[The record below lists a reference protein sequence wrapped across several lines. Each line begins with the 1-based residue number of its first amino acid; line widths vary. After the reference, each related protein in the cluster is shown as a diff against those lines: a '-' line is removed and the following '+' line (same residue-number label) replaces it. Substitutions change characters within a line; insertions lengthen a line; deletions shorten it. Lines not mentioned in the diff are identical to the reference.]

1 MILRVVPALLAAVFL
16 AAGCAGETTSREGAD
31 ISSGKQLF
39 SEKCGSCHVLQDAG
53 TQGVVGPN
61 LDDAFGY
68 ARSQEFDSSTFFEV
82 TLQQMRIPAP
92 PMPDFDE
99 PGTKDYLSDED
110 LIAIA
115 NYVASCA
122 GAGVTKGQVG
132 QGCTG
137 SGGPSQGTD
146 GESLFTANG
155 CGSCHVLAAA
165 GSSGA
170 VGPNLDES
178 KPARDLVI
186 KNVTNG
192 AGAMPAF
199 GDKLSKEQIEAIA
212 DYIVKSTAG

>member
-1 MILRVVPALLAAVFL
+1 MLRVVPALLAAVFF
-16 AAGCAGETTSREGAD
+16 AAGCAGKTTSREGAD
-31 ISSGKQLF
+31 ISRGKQLF
-39 SEKCGSCHVLQDAG
+39 TQKCAACHVLADAG
-53 TQGVVGPN
+53 TQGQVGPN
-61 LDDAFGY
+61 LDNAFGY
-68 ARSQEFDSSTFFEV
+68 ARSQNFDSSTFFEV
-82 TLQQMRIPAP
+82 TLHQMRIPAP

-137 SGGPSQGTD
+137 GGGPSQGTD
-146 GESLFTANG
+146 GESLFSANG
-155 CGSCHVLAAA
+155 CGSCHTLKAA
-165 GSSGA
+165 GSTGN
-170 VGPNLDES
+170 VGPNLDDS
-178 KPARDLVI
+178 KPPRELVI

-212 DYIVKSTAG
+212 DYIVKSTGG

>member
-39 SEKCGSCHVLQDAG
+39 SAKCGSCHVLKDAG

-68 ARSQEFDSSTFFEV
+68 ARSQKFDSSTFFEV

-99 PGTKDYLSDED
+99 AGTKDYLPDED
-110 LIAIA
+110 LVAIA

-122 GAGVTKGQVG
+122 GSGVTKGQVG

-137 SGGPSQGTD
+137 GGGPSQ
-146 GESLFTANG
+146 
-155 CGSCHVLAAA
+155 
-165 GSSGA
+165 
-170 VGPNLDES
+170 
-178 KPARDLVI
+178 
-186 KNVTNG
+186 
-192 AGAMPAF
+192 
-199 GDKLSKEQIEAIA
+199 
-212 DYIVKSTAG
+212 

>member
-1 MILRVVPALLAAVFL
+1 LILRVVPALLAAVFL

-39 SEKCGSCHVLQDAG
+39 SEKCGSCHTLKDAG

-61 LDDAFGY
+61 LDNAFGY
-68 ARSQEFDSSTFFEV
+68 ARSQKFDSSTFFEV

-122 GAGVTKGQVG
+122 GAGVAKGQVG

-137 SGGPSQGTD
+137 GGGPSQGTD
-146 GESLFTANG
+146 GKSLFAANG
-155 CGSCHVLAAA
+155 CGSCHTLKAA
-165 GSSGA
+165 GSTGT

-178 KPARDLVI
+178 KPARALVI

-199 GDKLSKEQIEAIA
+199 GDKLSKAQIEAIA
-212 DYIVKSTAG
+212 DYIVKSTGG

>member
-16 AAGCAGETTSREGAD
+16 AAGCAGETTSSEGAD
-31 ISSGKQLF
+31 IATGKQLF
-39 SEKCGSCHVLQDAG
+39 SEKCGSCHTMNDAG

-82 TLQQMRIPAP
+82 TLHQMRIPAP

-99 PGTKDYLSDED
+99 PGTKDYLSEEE
-110 LIAIA
+110 LVAIA
-115 NYVASCA
+115 SYVANCA
-122 GAGVTKGQVG
+122 GEGVADAQVG

-137 SGGPSQGTD
+137 GGGGSEGTD
-146 GESLFTANG
+146 GKSLFAANG
-155 CGSCHVLAAA
+155 CGSCHTLQDA
-165 GSSGA
+165 GTTGT

-178 KPARDLVI
+178 KPPRELVI

-212 DYIVKSTAG
+212 DYIVKSTGG

>member
-1 MILRVVPALLAAVFL
+1 LIFRVVPALLAAVFV

-31 ISSGKQLF
+31 IATGKQLF
-39 SEKCGSCHVLQDAG
+39 SERCGSCHTLKDAG

-61 LDDAFGY
+61 LDNAFGY

-82 TLQQMRIPAP
+82 TLHQMRIPAP
-92 PMPDFDE
+92 PMPDFDQ
-99 PGTKDYLSDED
+99 PGTKDYLSDEQ
-110 LIAIA
+110 LFAIA

-122 GAGVTKGQVG
+122 GEGVANGQVG

-137 SGGPSQGTD
+137 SGGASQGTD
-146 GESLFTANG
+146 GKSLFAANG
-155 CGSCHVLAAA
+155 CGSCHTLKDA
-165 GSSGA
+165 GSTGT

-178 KPARDLVI
+178 KPARELVI

-212 DYIVKSTAG
+212 DYVVKSTGG

>member
-1 MILRVVPALLAAVFL
+1 LILRVVPALLTAVFL

-39 SEKCGSCHVLQDAG
+39 TQTCAACHVLKDAG

-122 GAGVTKGQVG
+122 GAGVTKGQAG

-137 SGGPSQGTD
+137 AGGPSEGTD
-146 GESLFTANG
+146 GKSLFTANG
-155 CGSCHVLAAA
+155 CGSCHTLKEA
-165 GSSGA
+165 GATGA
-170 VGPNLDES
+170 VGPNLDDS

-186 KNVTNG
+186 ENVTNG

-199 GDKLSKEQIEAIA
+199 GDKLSEEQIEALA
-212 DYIVKSTAG
+212 DYIVKSTGG

>member
-16 AAGCAGETTSREGAD
+16 AAGCAGETTSSEGAD
-31 ISSGKQLF
+31 IATGKQLF
-39 SEKCGSCHVLQDAG
+39 SEKCGSCHTMNDAG

-82 TLQQMRIPAP
+82 TLHQMRIPAP

-99 PGTKDYLSDED
+99 PGTKDYLSEEE
-110 LIAIA
+110 LVAIA
-115 NYVASCA
+115 SYVANCA
-122 GAGVTKGQVG
+122 GEGVADAQVG

-137 SGGPSQGTD
+137 GGGGSEGTD
-146 GESLFTANG
+146 GKSLFAANG
-155 CGSCHVLAAA
+155 CGSCHALQDA
-165 GSSGA
+165 GSTGT

-178 KPARDLVI
+178 KPPRELVI

-212 DYIVKSTAG
+212 DYIVKSTGG

>member
-1 MILRVVPALLAAVFL
+1 MIFRVVPALLAAVFL
-16 AAGCAGETTSREGAD
+16 AAGCTGETTSREGSD
-31 ISSGKQLF
+31 IATGKQLF
-39 SEKCGSCHVLQDAG
+39 SEKCGSCHTLKDAG

-82 TLQQMRIPAP
+82 ALHQMRIPAP

-99 PGTKDYLSDED
+99 PGTKDFLSDEE
-110 LIAIA
+110 LAAIA
-115 NYVASCA
+115 NYVANCA
-122 GAGVTKGQVG
+122 GEGVAKGQVG

-137 SGGPSQGTD
+137 SGGASQGTD
-146 GESLFTANG
+146 GKSLFAANG
-155 CGSCHVLAAA
+155 CGSCHTLKDA
-165 GSSGA
+165 GSTGT

-178 KPARDLVI
+178 KPARELVI

-212 DYIVKSTAG
+212 DYLVKSTGG

>member
-1 MILRVVPALLAAVFL
+1 LVLRVVPALLAAVFI
-16 AAGCAGETTSREGAD
+16 ATGCAGETTSREGAD
-31 ISSGKQLF
+31 IASGKQLF

-61 LDDAFGY
+61 LDNAFGY

-122 GAGVTKGQVG
+122 GAGVAEGQVG
-132 QGCTG
+132 EGCTG
-137 SGGPSQGTD
+137 GDGPSQGTD
-146 GESLFTANG
+146 GKSLFAANG
-155 CGSCHVLAAA
+155 CGSCHVLQDT
-165 GSSGA
+165 GSSGT

-212 DYIVKSTAG
+212 DYIVQSTGG

>member
-1 MILRVVPALLAAVFL
+1 LILRVVPALLAAVFL
-16 AAGCAGETTSREGAD
+16 AAGCAGETTSSEGAD
-31 ISSGKQLF
+31 VSTGKQLF
-39 SEKCGSCHVLQDAG
+39 SEKCGSCHTLNDAG

-68 ARSQEFDSSTFFEV
+68 ARDQEFESSTFFEV
-82 TLQQMRIPAP
+82 TLHQMRIAVP

-99 PGTKDYLSDED
+99 PGTKDYLSDEE
-110 LIAIA
+110 LVAIA
-115 NYVASCA
+115 SYVANCA
-122 GAGVTKGQVG
+122 GEGVADGQVG

-137 SGGPSQGTD
+137 GGGGSEGTD
-146 GESLFTANG
+146 GKSLFASNG
-155 CGSCHVLAAA
+155 CGSCHTLQDA
-165 GSSGA
+165 GSTGT

-178 KPARDLVI
+178 KPARELVI

-212 DYIVKSTAG
+212 DYIVKSTGG

>member
-16 AAGCAGETTSREGAD
+16 AAGCAGETTSSEGAD
-31 ISSGKQLF
+31 IATGKQLF
-39 SEKCGSCHVLQDAG
+39 SEKCGSCHTMNDAG

-82 TLQQMRIPAP
+82 TLHQMRIPAP

-99 PGTKDYLSDED
+99 PGTKDYLSEEE
-110 LIAIA
+110 LVAIA
-115 NYVASCA
+115 SYVANCA
-122 GAGVTKGQVG
+122 GEGVADAQVG

-137 SGGPSQGTD
+137 GGGGSEGTD
-146 GESLFTANG
+146 GKSLFAANG
-155 CGSCHVLAAA
+155 CGSCHTLQDA
-165 GSSGA
+165 GSTGT

-178 KPARDLVI
+178 KPPRELVI
-186 KNVTNG
+186 RNVTNG

-212 DYIVKSTAG
+212 DYIVKSTGG

>member
-16 AAGCAGETTSREGAD
+16 ATGCAGETTSREGAD

-39 SEKCGSCHVLQDAG
+39 SEKCGSCHTMKDAG
-53 TQGVVGPN
+53 TQGVVGPD
-61 LDDAFGY
+61 LDNAFGY
-68 ARSQEFDSSTFFEV
+68 ARGQDFDSTTFFEV
-82 TLQQMRIPAP
+82 TLHQMRIPEP

-110 LIAIA
+110 LVAIA

-122 GAGVTKGQVG
+122 GAGVAKGQLG

-137 SGGPSQGTD
+137 GGGPSQGTD
-146 GESLFTANG
+146 GKSLFTANG
-155 CGSCHVLAAA
+155 CGSCHTLKDA
-165 GSSGA
+165 GSTGT
-170 VGPNLDES
+170 VGPNLDDS

-186 KNVTNG
+186 ENVTNG

-212 DYIVKSTAG
+212 AYIVKATGG

>member
-1 MILRVVPALLAAVFL
+1 LIFRVVPALLAAVFL

-31 ISSGKQLF
+31 IATGKQLF
-39 SEKCGSCHVLQDAG
+39 SEKCGSCHTLKDAG

-82 TLQQMRIPAP
+82 TLHQMRIPAP

-99 PGTKDYLSDED
+99 PGTKDFLSDEE
-110 LIAIA
+110 LAAIA
-115 NYVASCA
+115 NYVANCA
-122 GAGVTKGQVG
+122 GEGVVKGQVG

-137 SGGPSQGTD
+137 SGGASQGTD
-146 GESLFTANG
+146 GKSLFAANG
-155 CGSCHVLAAA
+155 CGSCHTLKDA
-165 GSSGA
+165 GSTGT

-178 KPARDLVI
+178 KPARELVI

-212 DYIVKSTAG
+212 DYLVKSTGG

>member
-1 MILRVVPALLAAVFL
+1 LILRVVPALLAAVFL
-16 AAGCAGETTSREGAD
+16 AAGCAGETTSSEGAD
-31 ISSGKQLF
+31 IATGKQLF
-39 SEKCGSCHVLQDAG
+39 SEKCGSCHTMNDAG

-61 LDDAFGY
+61 LDNAFGY

-82 TLQQMRIPAP
+82 TLHQMRIPAP

-99 PGTKDYLSDED
+99 PGTKDHLSEEE
-110 LIAIA
+110 LVAIA
-115 NYVASCA
+115 RYVANCA
-122 GAGVTKGQVG
+122 GEGVADAQVG

-137 SGGPSQGTD
+137 GGGSEGTD
-146 GESLFTANG
+146 GKSLFAANG
-155 CGSCHVLAAA
+155 CGSCHTLQDA
-165 GSSGA
+165 GSTGT

-178 KPARDLVI
+178 KPPRELVI

-212 DYIVKSTAG
+212 DYIVKSTGG

>member
-1 MILRVVPALLAAVFL
+1 LIFRVVPALLAAVFL
-16 AAGCAGETTSREGAD
+16 AAGCTGTTTSRQGAD

-39 SEKCGSCHVLQDAG
+39 TQKCGSCHTLKDAG

-61 LDDAFGY
+61 LDNAFGY
-68 ARSQEFDSSTFFEV
+68 ARSQKFDSSTFFEV
-82 TLQQMRIPAP
+82 TLHQMRIPSP

-122 GAGVTKGQVG
+122 GEGVTKGQVG

-137 SGGPSQGTD
+137 GGGPSQGTD
-146 GESLFTANG
+146 GKSLFAANG
-155 CGSCHVLAAA
+155 CGSCHTLKDA
-165 GSSGA
+165 GSTGA
-170 VGPNLDES
+170 VGPNLDEA
-178 KPARDLVI
+178 KPPKALVI
-186 KNVTNG
+186 NNVTNG

-199 GDKLSKEQIEAIA
+199 GDKLSKEQIQAIA
-212 DYIVKSTAG
+212 DYVVKVTGG